1 MIWED
6 KLVTF
11 FVRAVLRPACF
22 ALPLL
27 AFTTAFA
34 QTGGA
39 PKYDSGADDKTIKIG
54 TTAPLSGP
62 VSAFAQIA
70 RSAEAYFRKI
80 NDEGGV
86 NGRRIQM
93 LIADDAYSPPKTVEQ
108 TRRLV
113 ESDEV
118 LLMFGGVGT
127 PTNNAV
133 HKYLNDRKIP
143 QLFLG
148 SGASKWDD
156 PKNFPWTVGWQPTY
170 RDEAIAYA
178 KYMKGSRPDA
188 KIGVLYQNDDLGK
201 DYLKALEEGL
211 GSSGQ
216 IVARVPY
223 ETTSPTIDTQIV
235 SLKSSGAEVLLVAAT
250 PKFAA
255 QAIRK
260 IGELA
265 WKPTTI
271 ISNVSASISGVLEPA
286 GREAST
292 GVISSQYL
300 KDSTDPTLKDDPG
313 YKEWLAFMEKYMP
326 EANKADF
333 LNVYGY
339 TIAQTLVTV
348 LKSAGNDLTRANVM
362 KQATGLKNVRL
373 SMLINGTA
381 LNNSPERFT
390 PMTSLQLVKFDGTR
404 WVPFGELLRN

>member
-1 MIWED
+1 MSRIARSR
-6 KLVTF
+6 L
-11 FVRAVLRPACF
+11 RAFGLL
-22 ALPLL
+22 LPLI
-27 AFTTAFA
+27 AAIPAQA
-34 QTGGA
+34 QTSPA
-39 PKYDSGADDKTIKIG
+39 KYDTGADYKTIKIG

-70 RSAEAYFRKI
+70 KSAEAYFRKV

-86 NGRRIQM
+86 NGRRIEM
-93 LIADDAYSPPKTVEQ
+93 IIVDDAYSPPKTVEQ

-118 LLMFGGVGT
+118 LLIFGGVGT
-127 PTNNAV
+127 PTNSAV
-133 HKYLNDRKIP
+133 HKYLNDRKVP

-148 SGASKWDD
+148 SGAAKWDD

-178 KYMKGSRPDA
+178 RYIKASNAGA

-211 GSSGQ
+211 GGSER
-216 IVARVPY
+216 IVAKAPY
-223 ETTSPTIDTQIV
+223 ETTQPTVDTQV
-235 SLKSSGAEVLLVAAT
+235 LLLKNSGADVVLVAAT

-260 IGELA
+260 IAEIG
-265 WKPTTI
+265 WKPVVI

-286 GREAST
+286 GRDNSL

-300 KDSTDPTLKDDPG
+300 KDATDPSLKDDPG
-313 YKEWLAFMEKYMP
+313 YKEWLAFMDKYLP
-326 EANKADF
+326 DANKSDW

-339 TIAQTLVTV
+339 TIAQTLVSV
-348 LKSAGNDLTRANVM
+348 LKAAGNDLTRANVM
-362 KQATGLKNVRL
+362 KQATSMKDVRL
-373 SMLINGTA
+373 PMLINGTA
-381 LNNSPERFT
+381 VNNSPERFT
-390 PMTSLQLVKFDGTR
+390 PMTSLQLIRFDGTR
-404 WVPFGELLRN
+404 WMPFGELLRN

>member
-1 MIWED
+1 MAR
-6 KLVTF
+6 LVRSHL
-11 FVRAVLRPACF
+11 RAALLL
-22 ALPLL
+22 LPLI
-27 AFTTAFA
+27 AA
-34 QTGGA
+34 GA
-39 PKYDSGADDKTIKIG
+39 ARAESAKYDSGADDKTIKIG

-70 RSAEAYFRKI
+70 KSAEAYFRKV

-93 LIADDAYSPPKTVEQ
+93 MIADDAYSPPKTVEQ

-118 LLMFGGVGT
+118 LLIFGGVGT
-127 PTNNAV
+127 PTNSAV
-133 HKYLNDRKIP
+133 HKYLNDRKVP

-148 SGASKWDD
+148 SGAAKWDD

-178 KYMKGSRPDA
+178 KYIKASHPNARV
-188 KIGVLYQNDDLGK
+188 GVLYQNDDLGK
-201 DYLKALEEGL
+201 DYLRALEEGL
-211 GSSGQ
+211 GSTEAV
-216 IVARVPY
+216 VARAPY
-223 ETTSPTIDTQIV
+223 ETTTPTVDTQILL
-235 SLKSSGAEVLLVAAT
+235 LKSSGADVVLVAAT

-260 IGELA
+260 IGEIG

-286 GREAST
+286 GKDNST

-300 KDSTDPTLKDDPG
+300 KDSTDPALKDDAG
-313 YKEWLAFMEKYMP
+313 YKEWVAFMDKYLP
-326 EANKADF
+326 DANKSDW

-339 TIAQTLVTV
+339 TIAQTLVAV
-348 LKSAGNDLTRANVM
+348 LKAAGNDLTRANVM
-362 KQATGLKNVRL
+362 KQATSIRDLHL
-373 SMLINGTA
+373 PMLINGTA
-381 LNNSPERFT
+381 VSNSPEHYT
-390 PMTSLQLVKFDGTR
+390 PMTSLQLIRYNGTR
-404 WVPFGELLRN
+404 WVPFGDLIKD

>member
-1 MIWED
+1 MARLARLRLASACI
-6 KLVTF
+6 LV
-11 FVRAVLRPACF
+11 
-22 ALPLL
+22 PLL
-27 AFTTAFA
+27 AAGTASA
-34 QTGGA
+34 QSA
-39 PKYDSGADDKTIKIG
+39 KYDPGADDKTIKIG

-70 RSAEAYFRKI
+70 KSAEAYFRKV

-93 LIADDAYSPPKTVEQ
+93 IIADDAYSPPKTVEQ

-113 ESDEV
+113 ESEEV
-118 LLMFGGVGT
+118 LLIFGGVGT
-127 PTNNAV
+127 PTNSAV
-133 HKYLNDRKIP
+133 HKYLNERKVP

-148 SGASKWDD
+148 SGAAKWDD

-178 KYMKGSRPDA
+178 KYIKASHATA

-211 GSSGQ
+211 GSGEA
-216 IVARVPY
+216 IVARAAY
-223 ETTSPTIDTQIV
+223 ETSAPTVDTQILQ
-235 SLKSSGAEVLLVAAT
+235 LKTAGADVVLVAAT

-260 IGELA
+260 IGEIG
-265 WKPTTI
+265 WKPVTI

-286 GREAST
+286 GKDNSS

-300 KDSTDPTLKDDPG
+300 KDATDPALKDDPG
-313 YKEWLAFMEKYMP
+313 YKEWLAFMDKYMP
-326 EANKADF
+326 DGNKADW

-348 LKSAGNDLTRANVM
+348 LKASGNDLTRANVM
-362 KQATGLKNVRL
+362 KQATSMRDVRL
-373 SMLINGTA
+373 PMLINGTA
-381 LNNSPERFT
+381 VSNSPERFT
-390 PMTSLQLVKFDGTR
+390 PMTSLQLIRYDGAR
-404 WVPFGELLRN
+404 WVPFGDLLKN

>member
-1 MIWED
+1 MARS
-6 KLVTF
+6 
-11 FVRAVLRPACF
+11 VRPRLRAACIL
-22 ALPLL
+22 LPLL
-27 AFTTAFA
+27 AASAA
-34 QTGGA
+34 QA
-39 PKYDSGADDKTIKIG
+39 ESPKYDPGADDKTIRIG

-70 RSAEAYFRKI
+70 KSAEAYFRKV
-80 NDEGGV
+80 NEEGGV

-93 LIADDAYSPPKTVEQ
+93 IIADDAYSPPKTVEQ

-118 LLMFGGVGT
+118 LLIFGGVGT
-127 PTNNAV
+127 PTNSAV
-133 HKYLNDRKIP
+133 HKYLNDKKVP

-148 SGASKWDD
+148 SGAAKWDD

-170 RDEAIAYA
+170 RDEALAYA
-178 KYMKGSRPDA
+178 RYIKASHANARVA
-188 KIGVLYQNDDLGK
+188 VLYQNDDLGK

-211 GSSGQ
+211 GSAEA
-216 IVARVPY
+216 IVARAPY
-223 ETTSPTIDTQIV
+223 ETTSPTVDTQILL
-235 SLKSSGAEVLLVAAT
+235 LKNSGADVVLVAAT

-260 IGELA
+260 IAEIG

-286 GREAST
+286 GKDNST

-300 KDSTDPTLKDDPG
+300 KDSTDPALKDDAG
-313 YKEWLAFMEKYMP
+313 YKQWAAFMDKYLP
-326 EANKADF
+326 DANKADW

-348 LKSAGNDLTRANVM
+348 LKAAGNDLTRANVM
-362 KQATGLKNVRL
+362 KQATNLKDVHL
-373 SMLINGTA
+373 PMLINGTA
-381 LNNSPERFT
+381 VSNSPEHVT
-390 PMTSLQLVKFDGTR
+390 PMTSLQLIRFDGTR
-404 WVPFGELLRN
+404 WVPFGDLLKN

>member
-1 MIWED
+1 MAR
-6 KLVTF
+6 LVRSHL
-11 FVRAVLRPACF
+11 RAALLL
-22 ALPLL
+22 LPLI
-27 AFTTAFA
+27 AAGTARA
-34 QTGGA
+34 ESA
-39 PKYDSGADDKTIKIG
+39 KYDSGADDKTIKIG

-70 RSAEAYFRKI
+70 KSAEAYFRKV
-80 NDEGGV
+80 NDEGGI

-93 LIADDAYSPPKTVEQ
+93 MIADDAYSPPKTVEQ

-118 LLMFGGVGT
+118 LLIFGGVGT
-127 PTNNAV
+127 PTNSAV
-133 HKYLNDRKIP
+133 HKYLNDRKVP

-148 SGASKWDD
+148 SGAAKWDD

-178 KYMKGSRPDA
+178 KYIKASHPNA
-188 KIGVLYQNDDLGK
+188 KVGVLYQNDDLGK

-211 GSSGQ
+211 GSTEA
-216 IVARVPY
+216 IVARAAY
-223 ETTSPTIDTQIV
+223 ETSAPTVDTQILQ
-235 SLKSSGAEVLLVAAT
+235 LKTAGSDVVLVAAT

-260 IGELA
+260 IGEIG

-286 GREAST
+286 GKDNST

-300 KDSTDPTLKDDPG
+300 KDSTDPALKDDAG
-313 YKEWLAFMEKYMP
+313 YKEWVAFMDRYLP
-326 EANKADF
+326 DANKSDW

-339 TIAQTLVTV
+339 TIAQTLVAV
-348 LKSAGNDLTRANVM
+348 LKAAGNDLTRANVM
-362 KQATGLKNVRL
+362 KQATSIRNLHL
-373 SMLINGTA
+373 PMLINGTA
-381 LNNSPERFT
+381 VSNSPERYT
-390 PMTSLQLVKFDGTR
+390 PMTSLQLIRYDGTR
-404 WVPFGELLRN
+404 WVPFGDLIKN

>member
-1 MIWED
+1 MAR
-6 KLVTF
+6 LVRSHL
-11 FVRAVLRPACF
+11 RAALWL
-22 ALPLL
+22 LPLI
-27 AFTTAFA
+27 AAGAA
-34 QTGGA
+34 QA
-39 PKYDSGADDKTIKIG
+39 ESPKYDPGADDKTIRIG

-70 RSAEAYFRKI
+70 KSAEAYFRKVT
-80 NDEGGV
+80 DEGGI

-93 LIADDAYSPPKTVEQ
+93 MIADDAYSPPKTVEQ

-118 LLMFGGVGT
+118 LLIFGGVGT
-127 PTNNAV
+127 PTNSAV
-133 HKYLNDRKIP
+133 HKYLNDKKVP

-148 SGASKWDD
+148 SGAAKWDD

-178 KYMKGSRPDA
+178 KYIKASHPNARV
-188 KIGVLYQNDDLGK
+188 GVLYQNDDLGK

-211 GSSGQ
+211 GSTEA
-216 IVARVPY
+216 IVARAAY
-223 ETTSPTIDTQIV
+223 ETTAPTVDTQILL
-235 SLKSSGAEVLLVAAT
+235 LKSSGADVVLVAAT

-260 IGELA
+260 IGEIG

-286 GREAST
+286 GKDNST

-300 KDSTDPTLKDDPG
+300 KDSTDPALKDDAG
-313 YKEWLAFMEKYMP
+313 YKEWVAFMDKYLP
-326 EANKADF
+326 DANKSDW

-339 TIAQTLVTV
+339 TIAQTLAAV
-348 LKSAGNDLTRANVM
+348 LKAAGNDLTRANVM
-362 KQATGLKNVRL
+362 KQATSIRDLHL
-373 SMLINGTA
+373 PMLINGTA
-381 LNNSPERFT
+381 VSNSPERYT
-390 PMTSLQLVKFDGTR
+390 PMTSLQLIRYDGTR
-404 WVPFGELLRN
+404 WVPFGDLIRN

>member
-1 MIWED
+1 MAR
-6 KLVTF
+6 LVRSHLRAAF
-11 FVRAVLRPACF
+11 LLLPLIAAGAVRAESA
-22 ALPLL
+22 
-27 AFTTAFA
+27 
-34 QTGGA
+34 
-39 PKYDSGADDKTIKIG
+39 KYDSGADDRTIKIG

-70 RSAEAYFRKI
+70 KSADAYFRKV
-80 NDEGGV
+80 NDEGGI

-93 LIADDAYSPPKTVEQ
+93 MIADDAYSPPKTVEQ

-118 LLMFGGVGT
+118 LLIFGGVGT
-127 PTNNAV
+127 PTNSAV
-133 HKYLNDRKIP
+133 HKYLNDRKVP

-148 SGASKWDD
+148 SGAAKWDD

-178 KYMKGSRPDA
+178 KYITASHPNARV
-188 KIGVLYQNDDLGK
+188 GVLYQNDDLGN

-211 GSSGQ
+211 GSTEA
-216 IVARVPY
+216 IAARAAY
-223 ETTSPTIDTQIV
+223 ETTAPTVDTQI
-235 SLKSSGAEVLLVAAT
+235 LLLRSSGADVVLVAAP

-260 IGELA
+260 IGEIG

-286 GREAST
+286 GKDNST

-300 KDSTDPTLKDDPG
+300 KDSTDPALKDDAG
-313 YKEWLAFMEKYMP
+313 YKEWVAFMDKYLP
-326 EANKADF
+326 DANKSDW

-339 TIAQTLVTV
+339 TIAQTLVAV
-348 LKSAGNDLTRANVM
+348 LKAAGNDLTRANVM
-362 KQATGLKNVRL
+362 KQATSIRDLHL
-373 SMLINGTA
+373 PMLINGTA
-381 LNNSPERFT
+381 VSNSPQRYT
-390 PMTSLQLVKFDGTR
+390 PMTSLQLIRYDGTR
-404 WVPFGELLRN
+404 WVPFGDLIKN

>member
-1 MIWED
+1 MARFAR
-6 KLVTF
+6 LRL
-11 FVRAVLRPACF
+11 RAACIL
-22 ALPLL
+22 LPLL
-27 AFTTAFA
+27 AASAVQA
-34 QTGGA
+34 QSA
-39 PKYDSGADDKTIKIG
+39 KYDPGADDKTIKIG

-70 RSAEAYFRKI
+70 KSAEAYFRKV
-80 NDEGGV
+80 NDDGGV

-93 LIADDAYSPPKTVEQ
+93 IIADDAYSPPKTVEQ

-113 ESDEV
+113 ESEEV
-118 LLMFGGVGT
+118 LLIFGGVGT
-127 PTNNAV
+127 PTNSAV
-133 HKYLNDRKIP
+133 HKYLNDRKVP

-148 SGASKWDD
+148 SGAAKWDD

-178 KYMKGSRPDA
+178 KYIKASHANA

-211 GSSGQ
+211 GSGEA
-216 IVARVPY
+216 IVARAAY
-223 ETTSPTIDTQIV
+223 ETSAPTVDTQILQ
-235 SLKSSGAEVLLVAAT
+235 LKTAGADVVLVAAT

-260 IGELA
+260 IGEIG
-265 WKPTTI
+265 WKPVTI

-286 GREAST
+286 GKDNST

-300 KDSTDPTLKDDPG
+300 KDATDPASKDDAG
-313 YKEWLAFMEKYMP
+313 YKEWAAFMDKYMP
-326 EANKADF
+326 DANKSDW

-348 LKSAGNDLTRANVM
+348 LKASGNDLTRANVL
-362 KQATGLKNVRL
+362 KQATTLKDVKL
-373 SMLINGTA
+373 PMLINGTA
-381 LNNSPERFT
+381 VNNSPEHYT
-390 PMTSLQLVKFDGTR
+390 PMTSLQLIRFDGTR
-404 WVPFGELLRN
+404 WVPFGDLLKN

>member
-1 MIWED
+1 MAR
-6 KLVTF
+6 LVRSHL
-11 FVRAVLRPACF
+11 RATLLL
-22 ALPLL
+22 LPLI
-27 AFTTAFA
+27 AAGTARA
-34 QTGGA
+34 ES
-39 PKYDSGADDKTIKIG
+39 PKYDPGADDKTIKIG

-70 RSAEAYFRKI
+70 KSAEAYFRKV
-80 NDEGGV
+80 NDEGGI

-93 LIADDAYSPPKTVEQ
+93 MIADDAYSPPKTVEQ

-118 LLMFGGVGT
+118 LLIFGGVGT
-127 PTNNAV
+127 PTNSAV
-133 HKYLNDRKIP
+133 HKYLNDRKVP

-148 SGASKWDD
+148 SGAAKWDD

-178 KYMKGSRPDA
+178 KYIKANHPNARV
-188 KIGVLYQNDDLGK
+188 GVLYQNDDLGK

-211 GSSGQ
+211 GSTEA
-216 IVARVPY
+216 IVARAAY
-223 ETTSPTIDTQIV
+223 ETTAPTVDTQILL
-235 SLKSSGAEVLLVAAT
+235 LKSSGADVVLVAAT

-260 IGELA
+260 IGEIG

-286 GREAST
+286 GKDNST

-300 KDSTDPTLKDDPG
+300 NDSTDPALKDDAG
-313 YKEWLAFMEKYMP
+313 YKEWLAFMDKYMP
-326 EANKADF
+326 DANKSDW

-339 TIAQTLVTV
+339 TIAQTLAAV
-348 LKSAGNDLTRANVM
+348 LKAAGNDLTRANVI
-362 KQATGLKNVRL
+362 KQATSIRDLHL
-373 SMLINGTA
+373 PMLINGTA
-381 LNNSPERFT
+381 VSNSPERYT
-390 PMTSLQLVKFDGTR
+390 PMTSLQLIRYDGTR
-404 WVPFGELLRN
+404 WVPFGELIRN